1 MTQMQTRAKK
11 GKPEGCVKLS
21 QGLQQQG
28 MEAVCL
34 WYRVFPESVRL
45 KPTLSAALDE
55 QSAR

>member
-1 MTQMQTRAKK
+1 MQTRAKK